1 MSQFGRRQFLV
12 VAGGLLALRGARA
25 GTRPA
30 RIGLSFRFRDAAH
43 HKDHADSLRR
53 QSWHEGKDYVLI
65 EPAIPPDEFRNIP
78 KIISNLLSQTV
89 DIIVV
94 NTTAHAVEAYR
105 QTKVLP
111 IVMVVSGYPVEAGVA
126 DSLGHPGRN
135 VTGNA
140 IYAGTGVW
148 GKLLELL
155 KEVRPNAKRIAVLWT
170 YSRPAFV
177 DSEIEQCL
185 RELRSDATALG
196 VELNI
201 VEPAS
206 ESNYSQALASIAAG
220 NPDALLL
227 TSLPYF
233 FGNSWP
239 AVMEL
244 VVARRLPTVMDLPP
258 LDNDSRPLPLMHYG
272 PSFIELRERAY
283 MYVVRILK
291 GAKPGDLPIQRPKTF
306 DLIVNLK
313 SAKAIDLKLPRS
325 LLLRADRVIE

>member
-1 MSQFGRRQFLV
+1 MSLFGRRQFLV
-12 VAGGLLALRGARA
+12 AAGGLLALPGAWARE
-25 GTRPA
+25 RPT
-30 RIGLSFRFRDAAH
+30 RIGLSFRFRDVVH
-43 HKDHADSLRR
+43 RKDHTGSLTR
-53 QSWHEGKDYVLI
+53 QGWHEGKDYVFI
-65 EPAIPPDEFRNIP
+65 EPVIPPDEFRNIP
-78 KIISNLLSQTV
+78 KIISSLLSQTV
-89 DIIVV
+89 DILVV

-105 QTKVLP
+105 QTKTIP
-111 IVMVVSGYPVEAGVA
+111 IVMMVSGYPVEAGVA
-126 DSLGHPGRN
+126 DSLGRPGRN

-177 DSEIEQCL
+177 DGEIEQCL
-185 RELRSDATALG
+185 RELRRDATALG

-206 ESNYSQALASIAAG
+206 EAKYSEAIDAIAAG

-227 TSLPYF
+227 TSVPYF
-233 FGNSWP
+233 FWKSWP
-239 AVMEL
+239 KIMEL

-291 GAKPGDLPIQRPKTF
+291 GAKPGYLPIQLPKTF

-313 SAKAIDLKLPRS
+313 SAKAIDLRLPRS